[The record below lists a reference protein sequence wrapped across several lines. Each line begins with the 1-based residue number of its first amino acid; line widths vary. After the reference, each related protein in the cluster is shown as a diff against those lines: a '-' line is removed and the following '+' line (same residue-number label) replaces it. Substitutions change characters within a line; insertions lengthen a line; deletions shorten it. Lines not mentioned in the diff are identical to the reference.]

1 MIYFASDMHAENRRA
16 IEEYVSIATASDLL
30 IILGDLGLGFENT
43 NKNRAFDRYFMSLRV
58 NIAFIDGNHENH
70 PLINSYPRETWCGGE
85 VHRITPNIVHLIR
98 GNIYNIDDESFFVM
112 GGCKS
117 SPKWKE
123 IGLWYEGEE
132 PTAEEI
138 SSAYHNLKKRGNS
151 VDYVLTHK
159 YEQGDLSSAPPLS
172 LDGLIHYLKN
182 RVSYKAWISGHWHQ
196 YIEFD
201 NKHFCVYDELIKK
214 P

>member
-1 MIYFASDMHAENRRA
+1 MIYFAGDMRAENRRA
-16 IEEYVSIATASDLL
+16 IEEYERIATESDLL
-30 IILGDLGLGFENT
+30 IILGDLGIGFEKT
-43 NKNRAFDRYFMSLRV
+43 EENRNFDGYFLSLRA

-70 PLINSYPRETWCGGE
+70 PLINSYPREIWHGGE
-85 VHRITPNIVHLIR
+85 IHRITPNIVHLMR
-98 GNIYNIDDESFFVM
+98 GNVYDIGGESFFVM

-123 IGLWYEGEE
+123 MGLWYDGEE
-132 PTAEEI
+132 PSAEEI
-138 SSAYHNLKKRGNS
+138 SFAYHNLKERCNS

-172 LDGLIHYLKN
+172 LDGLIHYLKTQ
-182 RVSYKAWISGHWHQ
+182 VSYKAWISGHWHQ